1 MVFGYSRS
9 VIDDPARLVPRRW
22 RRTQVFCSYALVGM
36 VAVMASNLFSP
47 DRGPQ
52 HASALESVLHFD
64 EIEDNG
70 VLKGDAAVEFCRLL
84 LQNSEVKLAEVDD
97 LSAVFQKLERIDGQ
111 LQELNVMDLKVRRE
125 PMSVYLRWHEPYSG
139 REIVWQ
145 EGRDE
150 NQVSVHAGGWR
161 RRIVPLLRV
170 DPYSEQAQEYSRRP
184 VTQIGLWNFNRR
196 MLSYVD
202 QGCENPNI
210 DVTMTQNVKLTD
222 RACYQFSFVHPEPF
236 STLEFHRVNI
246 FIDKELGVPV
256 GCELFAFPTVDAP
269 ETPVLE
275 ESYAF
280 GNLELSVG
288 FTDIDFSIANP
299 EYEFGSD

>member
-1 MVFGYSRS
+1 MVFRLSRAEY
-9 VIDDPARLVPRRW
+9 DDPARLVPRRW
-22 RRTQVFCSYALVGM
+22 SRTQVFCSYAVVSL
-36 VAVMASNLFSP
+36 AAIMAGSLFTSESVP
-47 DRGPQ
+47 R
-52 HASALESVLHFD
+52 HASALETVVEFD
-64 EIEDNG
+64 DIEEG
-70 VLKGDAAVEFCRLL
+70 GALKGDAAIDFCRLL
-84 LQNSEVKLAEVDD
+84 LQSSEASLAQVND
-97 LSAVFQKLERIDGQ
+97 LTAVFQKLERIDGE
-111 LQELNVMDLKVRRE
+111 LQELNVMDLKVRHQ
-125 PMSVYLRWHEPYSG
+125 PLSVYLRWHEPYSG

-170 DPYSEQAQEYSRRP
+170 DPYSEQAREYSRRP

-210 DVTMTQNVKLTD
+210 EVTMTQNVRLTE
-222 RACYQFSFVHPEPF
+222 RQCYRFSFVHPEPF

-246 FIDKELGVPV
+246 YIDKALQVPV
-256 GCELFAFPTVDAP
+256 GCELFAFPSPDAP
-269 ETPVLE
+269 DTPVLE

-280 GNLELSVG
+280 GNLQLGVGLS
-288 FTDIDFSIANP
+288 DIDFSIENP